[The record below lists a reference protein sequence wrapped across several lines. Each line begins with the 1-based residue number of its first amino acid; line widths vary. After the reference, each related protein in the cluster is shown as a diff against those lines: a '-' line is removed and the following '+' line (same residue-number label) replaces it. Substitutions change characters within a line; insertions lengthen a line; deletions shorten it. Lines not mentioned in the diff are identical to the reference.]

1 MCQRMATRVIGCS
14 LVLVKILDRY
24 LVREIIPPLLIGL
37 AVLTFALILP
47 PILQQGARLIEKG
60 VQWGVILRV
69 LWTLTPQALS
79 ITIPMSLLLGIL
91 VGLGRLSADREF
103 VALQACGISVF
114 RVLRPIVFL
123 AGVGCAATAYETI
136 IALPDANQTFRTI
149 TFNVVATR
157 TESDIKPRVFF
168 QEFPNRVLY
177 VRDIQPASGWKDVVL
192 ADSTNPDQ
200 TTVYFARSGRLLI
213 DRAKQTVQLLLEGG
227 TRNTT
232 YAKKPEEFEGDTFGT
247 LVLNLDAQTV
257 FPRAEVIKGDNEMTI
272 AELRAKIAENA
283 KTGDR
288 SYSQLFTIQQKY
300 SIPVACLVLSLIG
313 VALGVSIRRD
323 GKLGTIALG
332 IGVIFVYYVLLYS
345 SRAAALG
352 GSLSPTLAPWIVNL
366 LLGAAGVAL
375 VIWRAGAADQPIR
388 IKVPTFW
395 RRSPAPAGATPNGRP
410 GRVVL
415 VIRIPHVAWPRPN
428 LLDLYVSRLYVA
440 IFLLTFTALVGIF
453 YISTFIDLAD
463 KLFRGAATS
472 GLLLRY
478 FYYQTPQYVYYI
490 VPLAALVATLVTVGL
505 LTKNSELI
513 VMRAC
518 GISLYRSTMPLMLFA
533 VLLSGVLVVLQERV
547 LADANREAARL
558 NAIIRGWPVQTFGG
572 LNRRW
577 IVGSGGDLYYYE
589 FFDPRANQFDRLS
602 LYHLDQAGWKL
613 DGLMHARKVALERR
627 PGADGQP
634 ALMWIA
640 RDGWNRR
647 FSTETRRDTVRTV
660 AAYQPFFEHPVTLE
674 PPTYF
679 RETVDPEADRMTYRE
694 LQQYVSQLQASGYH
708 AVPYMVQLHQKV
720 AFPFVTLIM
729 TLLAVPFAVT
739 TGRRGAMSGI
749 GVGIVLAI
757 VYRTAMVVFA
767 ALGAGGWLSPML
779 GAWAPNIVFGAAAI

>member
-123 AGVGCAATAYETI
+123 AGVVCAATAYETI

-157 TESDIKPRVFF
+157 AESDIKPRVFF

-177 VRDIQPASGWKDVVL
+177 VRDIQPASGWKDVFL

-415 VIRIPHVAWPRPN
+415 V
-428 LLDLYVSRLYVA
+428 
-440 IFLLTFTALVGIF
+440 
-453 YISTFIDLAD
+453 
-463 KLFRGAATS
+463 
-472 GLLLRY
+472 
-478 FYYQTPQYVYYI
+478 
-490 VPLAALVATLVTVGL
+490 
-505 LTKNSELI
+505 
-513 VMRAC
+513 
-518 GISLYRSTMPLMLFA
+518 A

-613 DGLMHARKVALERR
+613 DGLIHARKVALERR